1 MQKAITNDTREP
13 MFVAGTLIPPG
24 ETRVFTGDDIPPEHR
39 EAAPPPVEEAPKD
52 RIAEIA
58 EMSVKL
64 IIAVLADLTD
74 EELDRLKA
82 IEEGDKQRKTLIAAI
97 EEAKLE
103 RAAKAL
109 EAANQATAA
118 NPEGQGVSTPAG
130 DGNPVVSGTALPPEG
145 AAAPQGNSNPE
156 GAGE

>member
-1 MQKAITNDTREP
+1 MQKAITNDTFAP
-13 MFVAGTLIPPG
+13 MFVNGTMIPPG
-24 ETRVFTGDDIPPEHR
+24 ETRVFTDDEIPPEHR
-39 EAAPPPVEEAPKD
+39 EEAPPPAEEAPRD
-52 RIAEIA
+52 RLAEIA

-103 RAAKAL
+103 RAVKAL
-109 EAANQATAA
+109 EAGKPDEGAGATP
-118 NPEGQGVSTPAG
+118 PEGTDTPPA
-130 DGNPVVSGTALPPEG
+130 DGEGSAPESGTAPAPEG
-145 AAAPQGNSNPE
+145 NGTPSTPE
-156 GAGE
+156 GAGA